1 MSCGLQLIQN
11 RKERLSKFIEVTRC
25 LEKGHLKHVYLN
37 KKTWALILALMQ
49 KKVRR
54 DYKIIFLFELSVP
67 KCKSRSHCLDRRQ
80 CSVAVKIE
88 WFKKKHNQ
96 AL

>member
-1 MSCGLQLIQN
+1 
-11 RKERLSKFIEVTRC
+11 
-25 LEKGHLKHVYLN
+25 
-37 KKTWALILALMQ
+37 MQ

-54 DYKIIFLFELSVP
+54 DYKFIFLFELSVP
-67 KCKSRSHCLDRRQ
+67 KRKSRSHCLDRRH

-88 WFKKKHNQ
+88 WFKQKHNQ